1 MKKLHA
7 IIFSLALIPGLA
19 LAESKIAVINFMQ
32 AVGETEEV
40 KKSSEELQAD
50 LQDETQKLQKLYDDI
65 SAIEQRMQK
74 EGMTLS
80 EMEKKDLQDKRQS
93 KMIEF
98 RSLQQMVQKRQQE
111 GSQEIMKRME
121 PKLMEAV
128 REVAQKEGYDVVIA
142 KEAVPYSQPD
152 MDITGKVTQKLN
164 QMQ

>member
-19 LAESKIAVINFMQ
+19 LAEGKIAVINVMQ

-40 KKSSEELQAD
+40 KKSSEELKAD
-50 LQDETQKLQKLYDDI
+50 LQEESQKLQKLYEEI

-80 EMEKKDLQDKRQS
+80 GKEKQDLQDKRQS

-121 PKLMEAV
+121 PKVMKAV
-128 REVAQKEGYDVVIA
+128 REVAQKEGYDIVIA
-142 KEAVPYSQPD
+142 EQAVLYSLPD
-152 MDITGKVTQKLN
+152 MNITGKVTQKLN